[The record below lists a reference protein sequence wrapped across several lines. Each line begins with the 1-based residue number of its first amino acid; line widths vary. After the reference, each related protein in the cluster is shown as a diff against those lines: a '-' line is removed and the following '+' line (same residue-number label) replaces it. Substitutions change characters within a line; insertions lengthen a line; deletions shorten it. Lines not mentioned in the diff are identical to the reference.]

1 MGFGD
6 VVEDT
11 FSADMMPFGQPYLVE
26 NQHGGGC
33 LGLPGDA
40 GRNGDGG
47 GVEGELHA
55 GLEEAYAGDTN
66 TWVLNQV
73 FYLAQ
78 DSIMPV
84 FFHEDLVVL
93 DADSAQILAVT
104 DVAWYAN
111 HLLSVPE
118 VEMEV
123 VSLPYPN
130 PVDRGQEVQWE
141 LPRGWSWEAVAA
153 DGRRLA
159 EGRADGVGEVSIPTG
174 EWDTGIVL
182 LVPRSPDGRAVG
194 QPHRVFVR

>member
-1 MGFGD
+1 MDAWGSL
-6 VVEDT
+6 V
-11 FSADMMPFGQPYLVE
+11 MP
-26 NQHGGGC
+26 
-33 LGLPGDA
+33 
-40 GRNGDGG
+40 DGT
-47 GVEGELHA
+47 ELEEVLRA
-55 GLEEAYAGDTN
+55 NYVQSYEEAYAGDTN

-73 FYLAQ
+73 FYFAQ

-84 FFHEDLVVL
+84 FLHEDLVVL

-111 HLLSVPE
+111 HLLSMPE
-118 VEMEV
+118 VEMGV

-130 PVDRGQEVQWE
+130 PVDRGQDVQWE

-159 EGRADGVGEVSIPTG
+159 EGSADGFGQVSIPTG
-174 EWDTGIVL
+174 DWDTGIVL
-182 LVPRSPDGRAVG
+182 LVPRSSDGRAVG